1 MPANEFLLCIDIGGD
16 SIKAA
21 EFSYSPTGD
30 MVLERFAFSEFGKE
44 LNGEEENF
52 PVFATALSDVVTKNG
67 FQAKKVCMT
76 ISGQNS
82 YIKFVKVPAM
92 VSDEKKIKQIIEFEA
107 RNAIPFSMDEVV
119 WDSQLISSAD
129 DSGEIEAMFII
140 VKNEEIDKI
149 TRILEALGK
158 EIVLI
163 EVAPTACYNA
173 ARANGVGDN
182 DCEMILNIGG
192 RCSTLIFI
200 DNGRFFVRIIP
211 IAGHSVTLQI
221 SKEFGIPYGEA
232 EELKRR
238 HGFVALGGAYEEPDS
253 EVAATVSKIIRN
265 VMTRLHGEVNRS
277 INVYRSQQ
285 KGRKPEKLFLA
296 GGSSVMAYTPRFFAE
311 KLRIPVEYLNPF
323 QNIAISSALDK
334 ESLANLAHMFSET
347 IGLAVRHATTCSIEV
362 SLVPESMRKLNEF
375 RLKKPY
381 LYASAASLLLCLLI
395 TLWGFSKQ
403 LEIAEYKQKIASN
416 FMKETDKVVKRLKS
430 AESDFS
436 NAQSDYNAAA
446 EILAKQKIWPQMLN
460 ESQNVLPDDMW
471 LTSFSLT
478 NNVPNKENASPED
491 FAGGLFAG
499 MGIPTAKSS
508 VQTQGSPKELTAA
521 KFEGHALIRDN
532 GINELYTEMLSK
544 SKFFKFDPQTET
556 FTSVI
561 DGTMA
566 STFNVST
573 FSLTSNLQ
581 EVYKRDN

>member
-30 MVLERFAFSEFGKE
+30 MVLEKFAFSEYGKE
-44 LNGEEENF
+44 LNGEEDNF
-52 PVFATALSDVVTKNG
+52 PVFATALSDIVSKSG
-67 FQAKKVCMT
+67 FSAKKVSIT

-92 VSDEKKIKQIIEFEA
+92 VNDEKKIKQIIEFEA
-107 RNAIPFSMDEVV
+107 KNAIPFSMDEVV
-119 WDSQLISSAD
+119 WDSQLISSSD
-129 DSGEIEAMFII
+129 DSGEIEAMFVI

-149 TRILEALGK
+149 TRILESLGK

-173 ARANGVGDN
+173 ARANGVGDT

-221 SKEFGIPYGEA
+221 SKEFGISYNEA

-285 KGRKPEKLFLA
+285 KGRKPEKLYLA

-323 QNIAISSALDK
+323 QNIAIAPALDK

-347 IGLAVRHATTCSIEV
+347 IGLAVRHATACPIEV
-362 SLVPESMRKLNEF
+362 SLVPESMRKLNDF
-375 RLKKPY
+375 KLKKPY
-381 LYASAASLLLCLLI
+381 LYASAASLLLCLLV

-403 LEIAEYKQKIASN
+403 LEIAEYKQKIASSFLTKTN
-416 FMKETDKVVKRLKS
+416 KVVSRLKS
-430 AESDFS
+430 AEGDFA
-436 NAQSDYNAAA
+436 NAQNEYNAAA
-446 EILAKQKIWPQMLN
+446 QILAKQTIWPMMLN
-460 ESQNVLPDDMW
+460 ESQKVLPDDMW
-471 LTSFSLT
+471 LTTFTLT
-478 NNVPNKENASPED
+478 SNVPTTNQAPRDEFE
-491 FAGGLFAG
+491 GGLFAG
-499 MGIPTAKSS
+499 MGGGSS
-508 VQTQGSPKELTAA
+508 TPAVSGSPTELTAA

-532 GINELYTEMLSK
+532 GINELFTEMLSK
-544 SKFFKFDPQTET
+544 SKFFKFNPQTET

-566 STFNVST
+566 SSFNVST
-573 FSLTSNLQ
+573 FSLTSSLQ
-581 EVYKRDN
+581 EAYKRDK

>member
-30 MVLERFAFSEFGKE
+30 MVLEKFAFSEYGKE
-44 LNGEEENF
+44 LNGEEDNF
-52 PVFATALSDVVTKNG
+52 PVFATALSDIVSKSG
-67 FQAKKVCMT
+67 FSAKKVSIT

-92 VSDEKKIKQIIEFEA
+92 VNDEKKIKQIIEFEA
-107 RNAIPFSMDEVV
+107 KNAIPFSMDEVV
-119 WDSQLISSAD
+119 WDSQLISSSD
-129 DSGEIEAMFII
+129 DSGEIEAMFVI

-149 TRILEALGK
+149 TRILESLGK

-173 ARANGVGDN
+173 ARANGVGDT

-221 SKEFGIPYGEA
+221 SKEFGISYNEA

-285 KGRKPEKLFLA
+285 KGRKPEKLYLA

-323 QNIAISSALDK
+323 QNIAIAPALDK

-347 IGLAVRHATTCSIEV
+347 IGLAVRHATACPIEV
-362 SLVPESMRKLNEF
+362 SLVPESMRKLNDF
-375 RLKKPY
+375 KLKKPY
-381 LYASAASLLLCLLI
+381 LYASAASLLLCLLV

-403 LEIAEYKQKIASN
+403 LEIAEYKQKIASSFLTKTN
-416 FMKETDKVVKRLKS
+416 KVVSRLKS
-430 AESDFS
+430 AEGDFA
-436 NAQSDYNAAA
+436 NAQNEYNAAA
-446 EILAKQKIWPQMLN
+446 QILAKQKIWPMMLN
-460 ESQNVLPDDMW
+460 ESQKVLPDDMW
-471 LTSFSLT
+471 LTTFTLTSNVPTT
-478 NNVPNKENASPED
+478 NNAPRDEFE
-491 FAGGLFAG
+491 GGLFAG
-499 MGIPTAKSS
+499 MGGGRSTPAVS
-508 VQTQGSPKELTAA
+508 GSPTELTAA

-532 GINELYTEMLSK
+532 GINELFTEMLSK
-544 SKFFKFDPQTET
+544 SKFFKFNPQTET

-566 STFNVST
+566 SSFNVST
-573 FSLTSNLQ
+573 FSLTSSLQ
-581 EVYKRDN
+581 EAYKRDK

>member
-30 MVLERFAFSEFGKE
+30 MVLEKFAFSEYGKE
-44 LNGEEENF
+44 LNGEEDNF
-52 PVFATALSDVVTKNG
+52 PVFATALSDIVSKSG
-67 FQAKKVCMT
+67 FSAKKVSIT

-92 VSDEKKIKQIIEFEA
+92 VNDEKKIKQIIEFEA
-107 RNAIPFSMDEVV
+107 KNAIPFSMDEVV
-119 WDSQLISSAD
+119 WDSQLISSSD
-129 DSGEIEAMFII
+129 DSGEIEAMFVI

-149 TRILEALGK
+149 TRILESLGK

-173 ARANGVGDN
+173 ARANGVGDT

-221 SKEFGIPYGEA
+221 SKEFGISYNEA

-285 KGRKPEKLFLA
+285 KGRKPEKLYLA

-323 QNIAISSALDK
+323 QNIAIAPALDQ

-347 IGLAVRHATTCSIEV
+347 IGLAVRHATACPIEV
-362 SLVPESMRKLNEF
+362 SLVPESMRKLNDF
-375 RLKKPY
+375 KLKKPY
-381 LYASAASLLLCLLI
+381 LYASAASLLLCLLV

-403 LEIAEYKQKIASN
+403 LEIAEYKQKIASSFLTKTN
-416 FMKETDKVVKRLKS
+416 KVVSRLKS
-430 AESDFS
+430 AEGDFA
-436 NAQSDYNAAA
+436 NAQNEYNAAA
-446 EILAKQKIWPQMLN
+446 QILAKQKIWPMMLN
-460 ESQNVLPDDMW
+460 ESQKVLPDDMW
-471 LTSFSLT
+471 LTTFTLT
-478 NNVPNKENASPED
+478 SNVPTTNQAPRDEFE
-491 FAGGLFAG
+491 GGLFAG
-499 MGIPTAKSS
+499 MGGGSS
-508 VQTQGSPKELTAA
+508 TPAVSGSPTELTAA

-532 GINELYTEMLSK
+532 GINELFTEMLSK
-544 SKFFKFDPQTET
+544 SKFFKFNPQTET

-566 STFNVST
+566 SSFNVST
-573 FSLTSNLQ
+573 FSLTSSLQ
-581 EVYKRDN
+581 EAYKRDK

>member
-1 MPANEFLLCIDIGGD
+1 MPSNEFLLCLDIGGD
-16 SIKAA
+16 SIKAS
-21 EFSYSPTGD
+21 EFSFSPTGD

-44 LNGEEENF
+44 LNGEEDNF
-52 PVFATALSDVVTKNG
+52 PVFAQALSDIVTQNG
-67 FQAKKVCMT
+67 FQAKKICLT

-92 VSDEKKIKQIIEFEA
+92 VSDEKKIKQIIAFEA
-107 RNAIPFSMDEVV
+107 QNAIPFSMDEVV
-119 WDSQLISSAD
+119 WDSQLISNAD
-129 DSGEIEAMFII
+129 DSGEIEAMFVI

-149 TRILEALGK
+149 TRILESLGK

-173 ARANGVGDN
+173 ARANGVGDTE
-182 DCEMILNIGG
+182 CEMILNIGG

-221 SKEFGIPYGEA
+221 SKEFGIPYAEA

-285 KGRKPEKLFLA
+285 KGRKPVKLYLA

-323 QNIAISSALDK
+323 QNIAIAPSLDK

-347 IGLAVRHATTCSIEV
+347 IGLAIRHATVCPIEI

-381 LYASAASLLLCLLI
+381 LYAAAASLLLCLLV

-403 LEIAEYKQKIASN
+403 LEFAQYKQNIASK
-416 FMKETDKVVKRLKS
+416 FMTETDKVVKRLKS
-430 AESDFS
+430 AETDFA
-436 NAQSDYNAAA
+436 NARSEYEAAA
-446 EILAKQKIWPQMLN
+446 QILAKQKIWPNMLN
-460 ESQNVLPDDMW
+460 EFQKVLPDDMW
-471 LTSFSLT
+471 LTSFTLT
-478 NNVPNKENASPED
+478 SNQPNQNQNQGPQD
-491 FAGGLFAG
+491 GFGGDLFAG
-499 MGIPTAKSS
+499 MGP
-508 VQTQGSPKELTAA
+508 VQQAQPQGSPTELTAA
-521 KFEGHALIRDN
+521 KFDGHALIRDN
-532 GINELYTEMLSK
+532 GINELYMEMLSK
-544 SKFFKFDPQTET
+544 SKFYKFNPQTET

-573 FSLTSNLQ
+573 FSLTSSLQ
-581 EVYKRDN
+581 EMYKRDN

>member
-30 MVLERFAFSEFGKE
+30 MVLEKFAFSEYGKE
-44 LNGEEENF
+44 LNGEEDNF
-52 PVFATALSDVVTKNG
+52 PVFATALSDIVSKSG
-67 FQAKKVCMT
+67 FSAKKVSIT

-92 VSDEKKIKQIIEFEA
+92 VNDEKKIKQIIEFEA
-107 RNAIPFSMDEVV
+107 KNAIPFSMDEVV
-119 WDSQLISSAD
+119 WDSQLISSSD
-129 DSGEIEAMFII
+129 DSGEIEAMFVI

-149 TRILEALGK
+149 TRILESLGK

-173 ARANGVGDN
+173 ARANGVGDT

-221 SKEFGIPYGEA
+221 SKEFGISYNEA

-285 KGRKPEKLFLA
+285 KGRKPEKLYLA

-323 QNIAISSALDK
+323 QNIAIAPALDK
-334 ESLANLAHMFSET
+334 ESLANLAHIFSET
-347 IGLAVRHATTCSIEV
+347 IGLAVRHATACPIEV
-362 SLVPESMRKLNEF
+362 SLVPESMRKLNDF
-375 RLKKPY
+375 KLKKPY
-381 LYASAASLLLCLLI
+381 LYASAASLLLCLLV

-403 LEIAEYKQKIASN
+403 LEIAEYKQKIASSFLTKTN
-416 FMKETDKVVKRLKS
+416 KVVSRLKS
-430 AESDFS
+430 AEGDFA
-436 NAQSDYNAAA
+436 NAQNEYNAAA
-446 EILAKQKIWPQMLN
+446 QILAKQKIWPMMLN
-460 ESQNVLPDDMW
+460 ESQKVLPDDMW
-471 LTSFSLT
+471 LTTFTLT
-478 NNVPNKENASPED
+478 SNVPTTNQAPRDEFE
-491 FAGGLFAG
+491 GGLFAG
-499 MGIPTAKSS
+499 MGGGSS
-508 VQTQGSPKELTAA
+508 TPAVSGSPTELTAA

-532 GINELYTEMLSK
+532 GINELFTEMLSK
-544 SKFFKFDPQTET
+544 SKFFKFNPQTET

-566 STFNVST
+566 SSFNVST
-573 FSLTSNLQ
+573 FSLTSSLQ
-581 EVYKRDN
+581 EAYKRDK

>member
-30 MVLERFAFSEFGKE
+30 MVLEKFAFSEYGKE
-44 LNGEEENF
+44 LNGEEDNF
-52 PVFATALSDVVTKNG
+52 PVFATALSDIVSKSG
-67 FQAKKVCMT
+67 FSAKKVSIT

-92 VSDEKKIKQIIEFEA
+92 VNDEKKIKQIIEFEA
-107 RNAIPFSMDEVV
+107 KNAIPFSMDEVV
-119 WDSQLISSAD
+119 WDSQLISSSD
-129 DSGEIEAMFII
+129 DSGEIEAMFVI

-149 TRILEALGK
+149 TRILESLGK

-173 ARANGVGDN
+173 ARANGVGDT

-221 SKEFGIPYGEA
+221 SKEFGISYNEA

-285 KGRKPEKLFLA
+285 KGRKPEKLYLA

-323 QNIAISSALDK
+323 QNIAIAPALDK

-347 IGLAVRHATTCSIEV
+347 IGLAVRHATACPIEV
-362 SLVPESMRKLNEF
+362 SLVPESMRKLNDF
-375 RLKKPY
+375 KLKKPY
-381 LYASAASLLLCLLI
+381 LYASAASLLLCLLV

-403 LEIAEYKQKIASN
+403 LEIAEYKQKIASSFLTKTN
-416 FMKETDKVVKRLKS
+416 KVVSRLKS
-430 AESDFS
+430 AEGDFA
-436 NAQSDYNAAA
+436 NAQNEYNAAA
-446 EILAKQKIWPQMLN
+446 QILAKQKIWPMMRY
-460 ESQNVLPDDMW
+460 VADHIYPDKQC
-471 LTSFSLT
+471 S
-478 NNVPNKENASPED
+478 
-491 FAGGLFAG
+491 
-499 MGIPTAKSS
+499 
-508 VQTQGSPKELTAA
+508 
-521 KFEGHALIRDN
+521 DN
-532 GINELYTEMLSK
+532 QSGA
-544 SKFFKFDPQTET
+544 Q
-556 FTSVI
+556 
-561 DGTMA
+561 
-566 STFNVST
+566 
-573 FSLTSNLQ
+573 
-581 EVYKRDN
+581 R

>member
-30 MVLERFAFSEFGKE
+30 MVLEKFAFSEYGKE
-44 LNGEEENF
+44 LNGEEDNF
-52 PVFATALSDVVTKNG
+52 PVFATALSDIVSRSG
-67 FQAKKVCMT
+67 FSAKKVSIT

-92 VSDEKKIKQIIEFEA
+92 VNDEKKIKQIIEFEA
-107 RNAIPFSMDEVV
+107 KNAIPFSMDEVV
-119 WDSQLISSAD
+119 WDSQLISSSD
-129 DSGEIEAMFII
+129 DSGEIEAMFVI

-149 TRILEALGK
+149 TRILESLGK

-173 ARANGVGDN
+173 ARANG
-182 DCEMILNIGG
+182 
-192 RCSTLIFI
+192 CSTLIFI

-221 SKEFGIPYGEA
+221 SKEFGISYNEA

-285 KGRKPEKLFLA
+285 KGRKPEKLYLA

-323 QNIAISSALDK
+323 QNIAIAPALDK

-347 IGLAVRHATTCSIEV
+347 IGLAVRHATACPIEV
-362 SLVPESMRKLNEF
+362 SLVPESMRKLNDF
-375 RLKKPY
+375 KLKKPY
-381 LYASAASLLLCLLI
+381 LYASAASLLLCLLV

-403 LEIAEYKQKIASN
+403 LEIAEYKQKIASSFLTKTN
-416 FMKETDKVVKRLKS
+416 KVVSRLKS
-430 AESDFS
+430 AEGDFA
-436 NAQSDYNAAA
+436 NAQNEYNAAA
-446 EILAKQKIWPQMLN
+446 QILAKQKIWPMMLN
-460 ESQNVLPDDMW
+460 ESQKVLPDDMW
-471 LTSFSLT
+471 LTTFTLT
-478 NNVPNKENASPED
+478 SNVPTTNQAPRDEFE
-491 FAGGLFAG
+491 GGLFAG
-499 MGIPTAKSS
+499 MGGGRPTPAVS
-508 VQTQGSPKELTAA
+508 GSPTELTAA

-532 GINELYTEMLSK
+532 GINELFTEMLSK
-544 SKFFKFDPQTET
+544 SKLFKFNPQTET

-566 STFNVST
+566 SSFNVST
-573 FSLTSNLQ
+573 FSLTSSLQ
-581 EVYKRDN
+581 EAYKRDK

>member
-30 MVLERFAFSEFGKE
+30 MVLEKFAFSEYGKE
-44 LNGEEENF
+44 LNGEEDNF
-52 PVFATALSDVVTKNG
+52 PVFATALSDIVSKSG
-67 FQAKKVCMT
+67 FSAKKVSIT

-92 VSDEKKIKQIIEFEA
+92 VNDEKKIKQIIEFEA
-107 RNAIPFSMDEVV
+107 KNAIPFSMDEVV
-119 WDSQLISSAD
+119 WDSQLISSSD
-129 DSGEIEAMFII
+129 DSGEIEAMFVI

-149 TRILEALGK
+149 TRILESLGK

-173 ARANGVGDN
+173 ARANGVGDT

-221 SKEFGIPYGEA
+221 SKEFGISYNEA

-285 KGRKPEKLFLA
+285 KGRKPEKLYLA

-323 QNIAISSALDK
+323 QNIAIAPALDK

-347 IGLAVRHATTCSIEV
+347 IGLAVRHATACPIEV
-362 SLVPESMRKLNEF
+362 SLVPESMRKLNDF
-375 RLKKPY
+375 KLKKPY
-381 LYASAASLLLCLLI
+381 LYASAASLLLCLLV

-403 LEIAEYKQKIASN
+403 LEIAEFKQKIASSFLTKTN
-416 FMKETDKVVKRLKS
+416 KVVSRLKS
-430 AESDFS
+430 AEGDFA
-436 NAQSDYNAAA
+436 NAQNEYNAAA
-446 EILAKQKIWPQMLN
+446 QILAKQKIWPMMLN
-460 ESQNVLPDDMW
+460 ESQKVLPDDMW
-471 LTSFSLT
+471 LTTFTLT
-478 NNVPNKENASPED
+478 SNVPTTNQAPRDEFE
-491 FAGGLFAG
+491 GGLFAG
-499 MGIPTAKSS
+499 MGGGRPTPAVS
-508 VQTQGSPKELTAA
+508 GSPTELTAA

-532 GINELYTEMLSK
+532 GINELFTEMLSK
-544 SKFFKFDPQTET
+544 SKFFKFNPQTET

-566 STFNVST
+566 SSFNVST
-573 FSLTSNLQ
+573 FSLTSSLQ
-581 EVYKRDN
+581 EAYKRDK

>member
-30 MVLERFAFSEFGKE
+30 MVLEKFAFSEYGKE
-44 LNGEEENF
+44 LNGEEDNF
-52 PVFATALSDVVTKNG
+52 PVFATALSDIVSKSG
-67 FQAKKVCMT
+67 FSAKKVSIT

-92 VSDEKKIKQIIEFEA
+92 VNDEKKIKQIIEFEA
-107 RNAIPFSMDEVV
+107 KNAIPFSMDEVV
-119 WDSQLISSAD
+119 WDSQLISSSD
-129 DSGEIEAMFII
+129 DSGEIEAMFVI

-149 TRILEALGK
+149 TRILESLGK

-173 ARANGVGDN
+173 ARANGVGDT

-221 SKEFGIPYGEA
+221 SKEFGISYNEA

-285 KGRKPEKLFLA
+285 KGRKPEKLYLA

-323 QNIAISSALDK
+323 QNIAIAPALDK

-347 IGLAVRHATTCSIEV
+347 IGLAVRHATACPIEV
-362 SLVPESMRKLNEF
+362 SLVPESMRQLNDF
-375 RLKKPY
+375 KLKKPY
-381 LYASAASLLLCLLI
+381 LYASAASLLLCLLV

-403 LEIAEYKQKIASN
+403 LEIAEYKQKIASSFLTKTN
-416 FMKETDKVVKRLKS
+416 KVVSRLKS
-430 AESDFS
+430 AEGDFA
-436 NAQSDYNAAA
+436 NAQNEYNAAA
-446 EILAKQKIWPQMLN
+446 QILAKQKIWPMMLN
-460 ESQNVLPDDMW
+460 ESQKVLPDDMW
-471 LTSFSLT
+471 LTTFTLT
-478 NNVPNKENASPED
+478 SNVPTTNQAPRDEFE
-491 FAGGLFAG
+491 GGLFAG
-499 MGIPTAKSS
+499 MGGGSS
-508 VQTQGSPKELTAA
+508 TPAVSGSPTELTAA

-532 GINELYTEMLSK
+532 GINELFTEMLSK
-544 SKFFKFDPQTET
+544 SKFFKFNPQTET

-566 STFNVST
+566 SSFNVST
-573 FSLTSNLQ
+573 FSLTSSLQ
-581 EVYKRDN
+581 EAYKRDK

>member
-30 MVLERFAFSEFGKE
+30 MVLEKFAFSEYGEE
-44 LNGEEENF
+44 LNGEEDNF
-52 PVFATALSDVVTKNG
+52 PVFATALSDIVSKSG
-67 FQAKKVCMT
+67 FSAKKVSIT

-92 VSDEKKIKQIIEFEA
+92 VNDEKKIKQIIEFEA
-107 RNAIPFSMDEVV
+107 KNAIPFSMDEVV
-119 WDSQLISSAD
+119 WDSQLISSSD
-129 DSGEIEAMFII
+129 DSGEIEAMFVI

-149 TRILEALGK
+149 TRILESLGK

-173 ARANGVGDN
+173 ARANGVGDT

-221 SKEFGIPYGEA
+221 SKEFGISYNEA

-285 KGRKPEKLFLA
+285 KGRKPEKLYLA

-323 QNIAISSALDK
+323 QNIAIAPALDK

-347 IGLAVRHATTCSIEV
+347 IGLAVRHATACPIEV
-362 SLVPESMRKLNEF
+362 SLVPESMRKLNDF
-375 RLKKPY
+375 KLKKPY
-381 LYASAASLLLCLLI
+381 LYASAASLLLCLLV

-403 LEIAEYKQKIASN
+403 LEIAEYKQKIASSFLTKTN
-416 FMKETDKVVKRLKS
+416 KVVSRLKS
-430 AESDFS
+430 AEGDFA
-436 NAQSDYNAAA
+436 NAQNEYNAAA
-446 EILAKQKIWPQMLN
+446 QILAKQKIWPMMLN
-460 ESQNVLPDDMW
+460 ESQKVLPDDMW
-471 LTSFSLT
+471 LTTFTLT
-478 NNVPNKENASPED
+478 SNVPTTNQAPRDEFE
-491 FAGGLFAG
+491 GGLFAG
-499 MGIPTAKSS
+499 MGGGSS
-508 VQTQGSPKELTAA
+508 TPAVSGSPTELTAA

-532 GINELYTEMLSK
+532 GINELFTEMLSK
-544 SKFFKFDPQTET
+544 SKFFKFNPQTET

-566 STFNVST
+566 SSFNVST
-573 FSLTSNLQ
+573 FSLTSSLQ
-581 EVYKRDN
+581 EAYKRDK

>member
-30 MVLERFAFSEFGKE
+30 MVLEKFAFSEYGKE
-44 LNGEEENF
+44 LNGEEDNF
-52 PVFATALSDVVTKNG
+52 PVFATALSDIVSKSG
-67 FQAKKVCMT
+67 FSAKKVSIT

-92 VSDEKKIKQIIEFEA
+92 VNDEKKIKQIIEFEA
-107 RNAIPFSMDEVV
+107 KNAIPFSMDEVV
-119 WDSQLISSAD
+119 WDSQLISSSD
-129 DSGEIEAMFII
+129 DSGEIEAMFVI

-149 TRILEALGK
+149 TRILESLGK

-173 ARANGVGDN
+173 ARANGVGDT

-200 DNGRFFVRIIP
+200 DNGRFFVRI
-211 IAGHSVTLQI
+211 
-221 SKEFGIPYGEA
+221 SKEFGISYNEA

-285 KGRKPEKLFLA
+285 KGRKPEKLYLA

-323 QNIAISSALDK
+323 QNIAIAPALDK

-347 IGLAVRHATTCSIEV
+347 IGLAVRHATACPIEV
-362 SLVPESMRKLNEF
+362 SLVPESMRKLNDF
-375 RLKKPY
+375 KLKKPY
-381 LYASAASLLLCLLI
+381 LYASAASLLLCLLV

-403 LEIAEYKQKIASN
+403 LEIAEYKQKIASSFLTKTN
-416 FMKETDKVVKRLKS
+416 KVVSRLKS
-430 AESDFS
+430 AEGDFA
-436 NAQSDYNAAA
+436 NAQNEYNAAA
-446 EILAKQKIWPQMLN
+446 QILAKQKIWPMMLN
-460 ESQNVLPDDMW
+460 ESQKVLPDDMW
-471 LTSFSLT
+471 LTTFTLT
-478 NNVPNKENASPED
+478 SNVPTTNQAPRDEFE
-491 FAGGLFAG
+491 GGLFAG
-499 MGIPTAKSS
+499 MGGGSS
-508 VQTQGSPKELTAA
+508 TPAVSGSPTELTAA

-532 GINELYTEMLSK
+532 GINELFTEMLSK
-544 SKFFKFDPQTET
+544 SKFFKFNPQTET

-566 STFNVST
+566 SSFNVST
-573 FSLTSNLQ
+573 FSLTSSLQ
-581 EVYKRDN
+581 EAYKRDK

>member
-1 MPANEFLLCIDIGGD
+1 MSANELLLCIDIGGD

-21 EFSYSPTGD
+21 EFSYSQTGD

-44 LNGEEENF
+44 LNGEEDNF
-52 PVFATALSDVVTKNG
+52 PVFATALSDIVTKNG
-67 FQAKKVCMT
+67 FQAKKICLT

-92 VSDEKKIKQIIEFEA
+92 VSDEKKIKQIIAFEA
-107 RNAIPFSMDEVV
+107 QNAIPFSMDEVV
-119 WDSQLISSAD
+119 WDSQLISTAD
-129 DSGEIEAMFII
+129 DSGEIEAMFVI

-149 TRILEALGK
+149 TRILESIGK

-173 ARANGVGDN
+173 ARANGVGDT

-221 SKEFGIPYGEA
+221 SKEFGIPYAEA

-285 KGRKPEKLFLA
+285 KGRKPEKLYLA
-296 GGSSVMAYTPRFFAE
+296 GGSSVMAFTPRFFAE
-311 KLRIPVEYLNPF
+311 KLRIRVEYLNPF
-323 QNIAISSALDK
+323 QNIAISPTLDK

-347 IGLAVRHATTCSIEV
+347 IGLAIRHATTCPIEI

-381 LYASAASLLLCLLI
+381 LYASAATLFLCLLV

-403 LEIAEYKQKIASN
+403 LEIAEYKQNIASK
-416 FMKETDKVVKRLKS
+416 FMTDTDKVVKRLKS
-430 AESDFS
+430 AETDFA
-436 NAQSDYNAAA
+436 NAQSEYNAAA
-446 EILAKQKIWPQMLN
+446 QILAKQKIWPNMLN
-460 ESQNVLPDDMW
+460 ESQKVLPDDMW
-471 LTSFSLT
+471 LTSFTLT
-478 NNVPNKENASPED
+478 SNVPNQNKNSPDELM
-491 FAGGLFAG
+491 GGNLFAG
-499 MGIPTAKSS
+499 MGPVHEAKPA
-508 VQTQGSPKELTAA
+508 GSPTELTAA
-521 KFEGHALIRDN
+521 KFDGHALIRDN
-532 GINELYTEMLSK
+532 GINELYMEMLSR
-544 SKFFKFDPQTET
+544 SKFFKFNPQTET

-581 EVYKRDN
+581 EMYKRDN

>member
-30 MVLERFAFSEFGKE
+30 MVLEKFAFSEYGKE
-44 LNGEEENF
+44 LNGEEDNF
-52 PVFATALSDVVTKNG
+52 PVFATALSDIVSKSG
-67 FQAKKVCMT
+67 FSAKKVSIT

-92 VSDEKKIKQIIEFEA
+92 VNDEKKIKQIIEFEA
-107 RNAIPFSMDEVV
+107 KNAIPFSMDEVV
-119 WDSQLISSAD
+119 WDSQLISSSD
-129 DSGEIEAMFII
+129 DSGEIEAMFVI

-149 TRILEALGK
+149 TRILESLGK

-173 ARANGVGDN
+173 ARANGVGDT

-221 SKEFGIPYGEA
+221 SKEFGISYNEA

-285 KGRKPEKLFLA
+285 KGRKPEKLYLA

-323 QNIAISSALDK
+323 QNIAIAPALDK

-347 IGLAVRHATTCSIEV
+347 IGLAVRHATACPIEV
-362 SLVPESMRKLNEF
+362 SLVPESMRKLNDF
-375 RLKKPY
+375 KLKKPY
-381 LYASAASLLLCLLI
+381 LYASAASLLLCLLV

-403 LEIAEYKQKIASN
+403 LEIAEYKQKIASSFLTKTN
-416 FMKETDKVVKRLKS
+416 KVVSRLKS
-430 AESDFS
+430 AEGDFA
-436 NAQSDYNAAA
+436 NAQNEYNAAA
-446 EILAKQKIWPQMLN
+446 QILAKQKIWPMMLN
-460 ESQNVLPDDMW
+460 ESQKVLPDDMW
-471 LTSFSLT
+471 LTTFTLT
-478 NNVPNKENASPED
+478 SNVPTTNQAPRDEFE
-491 FAGGLFAG
+491 GGLFAG
-499 MGIPTAKSS
+499 MGGGSSTPAVSGYPT
-508 VQTQGSPKELTAA
+508 ELTAA

-532 GINELYTEMLSK
+532 GINELFTEMLSK
-544 SKFFKFDPQTET
+544 SKFFKFNPQTET

-566 STFNVST
+566 SSFNVST
-573 FSLTSNLQ
+573 FSLTSSLQ
-581 EVYKRDN
+581 EAYKRDK

>member
-30 MVLERFAFSEFGKE
+30 MVLEKFAFSEYGKE
-44 LNGEEENF
+44 LNGEEDNF
-52 PVFATALSDVVTKNG
+52 PVFATALSDIVSKSG
-67 FQAKKVCMT
+67 FSAKKVSIT

-92 VSDEKKIKQIIEFEA
+92 VNDEKKIKQIIEFEA
-107 RNAIPFSMDEVV
+107 KNAIPFSMDEVV
-119 WDSQLISSAD
+119 WDSQLISSSD
-129 DSGEIEAMFII
+129 DSGEIEAMFVI

-149 TRILEALGK
+149 TRILESLGK

-173 ARANGVGDN
+173 ARANGVGDT

-221 SKEFGIPYGEA
+221 SKEFGISYNEA

-285 KGRKPEKLFLA
+285 KGRKPEKLYLA

-323 QNIAISSALDK
+323 QNIAIAPALDK

-347 IGLAVRHATTCSIEV
+347 IGLAVRHATACPIEV
-362 SLVPESMRKLNEF
+362 SLVPESMRKLNDF
-375 RLKKPY
+375 KLKMPY
-381 LYASAASLLLCLLI
+381 LYASAASLLLCLLV

-403 LEIAEYKQKIASN
+403 LEIAEYKQKIASSFLTKTN
-416 FMKETDKVVKRLKS
+416 KVVSRLKS
-430 AESDFS
+430 AEGDFA
-436 NAQSDYNAAA
+436 NAQNEYNAAA
-446 EILAKQKIWPQMLN
+446 QILAKQKIWPMMLN
-460 ESQNVLPDDMW
+460 ESQKVLPDDMW
-471 LTSFSLT
+471 LTTFTLT
-478 NNVPNKENASPED
+478 SNVPTTNQAPRDEFE
-491 FAGGLFAG
+491 GGLFAG
-499 MGIPTAKSS
+499 MGGGSS
-508 VQTQGSPKELTAA
+508 TPAVSGSPTELTAA

-532 GINELYTEMLSK
+532 GINELFTEMLSK
-544 SKFFKFDPQTET
+544 SKFFKFNPQTET

-566 STFNVST
+566 SSFNVST
-573 FSLTSNLQ
+573 FSLTSSLQ
-581 EVYKRDN
+581 EAYKRDK